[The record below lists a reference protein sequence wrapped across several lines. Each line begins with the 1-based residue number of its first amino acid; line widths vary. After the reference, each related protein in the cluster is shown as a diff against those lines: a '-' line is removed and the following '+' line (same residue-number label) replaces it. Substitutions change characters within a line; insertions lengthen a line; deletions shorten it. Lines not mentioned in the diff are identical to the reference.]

1 MENGKLKIEKGDA
14 VSLPNGWESNQLGD
28 VCNVQRGL
36 TYSGRDTVDISN
48 NVVLR
53 ATNIHLDSSS
63 LIFDELKYLSD
74 DFEIKET
81 YKLRKGSLLICF
93 SSGSKSHLGKVALID
108 KDYNYAFGGFIGQ
121 VTPTSKILS
130 EYLFYSLISEKY
142 KDYISK
148 LTDGVNINNLKIKDL
163 QAFPIPIPP
172 LDEQKRIVAKLDEL
186 FALIE
191 NGKLKVEN
199 LLADAKELFQS
210 QLNEIFSQKGDGWVE
225 KKLGEVCE
233 KTINIKWQEHEDEE
247 LNYIDL
253 SAVSR
258 TFLSVT
264 DFNIVNAENAPSRA
278 KKIVK
283 TDDII
288 FATTRPTLKRV
299 AKILDEHNNQ
309 LCSTGFVVLRR
320 NTELIKSDIIFY
332 FLQTD
337 LYMDR
342 MESIQRGTSYP
353 AVTDKDVKETYLSYP
368 NSLIEQKQ
376 IVNQLDEL
384 KSHTQALESKYQQ
397 ELDALDELK
406 KSILQKAF
414 NGEL

>member
-81 YKLRKGSLLICF
+81 YKLRKGALLICF

-210 QLNEIFSQKGDGWVE
+210 QLNEIFGNGKLKVESGKWVE
-225 KKLGEVCE
+225 KKLGEVC
-233 KTINIKWQEHEDEE
+233 D
-247 LNYIDL
+247 
-253 SAVSR
+253 
-258 TFLSVT
+258 
-264 DFNIVNAENAPSRA
+264 IVNGGTPKTSVKEYWGGSLLWITPKDMGKLKGIFVDNTSRKITELGLNKSSAKLLPINSIGDYAENGP
-278 KKIVK
+278 K
-283 TDDII
+283 
-288 FATTRPTLKRV
+288 
-299 AKILDEHNNQ
+299 
-309 LCSTGFVVLRR
+309 
-320 NTELIKSDIIFY
+320 
-332 FLQTD
+332 
-337 LYMDR
+337 
-342 MESIQRGTSYP
+342 
-353 AVTDKDVKETYLSYP
+353 
-368 NSLIEQKQ
+368 
-376 IVNQLDEL
+376 
-384 KSHTQALESKYQQ
+384 
-397 ELDALDELK
+397 
-406 KSILQKAF
+406 
-414 NGEL
+414 